1 MNYSFQGIIS
11 VNRKGIITLANTCCH
26 TYMKDRKTSLAGEP
40 VSKFFPDIDFGG
52 VIHDKQKIL
61 SEVCKFGG
69 KQVLVNCVPV
79 EGDSEEF
86 GCVLTFQGTG
96 QIQAEE
102 GKLRKQM
109 HSDGFTARYDF
120 SHILYR
126 DSCMEAVINQAVK
139 FSYADSNILIH
150 GETGT
155 GKELFAQSIHNSS
168 RRRKGPFVAI
178 NCAAL
183 PENLLESELFGY
195 VEGAFTGAAKGGKMG
210 FFEIAHKGTIFLDEI
225 GDISPKLQ
233 SRLLRVIQEREIIRL
248 GNDTVIPIDVRVIC
262 ATNKDLKKEVAQ
274 GNFREDLLYR
284 LDVLELNLPPL
295 RKRKQDILY
304 LADRMVRFEHERTGS
319 RLEAISQEGKELL
332 LRYSWPGNVREMRNF
347 CERICILCEK
357 PRAGAED
364 VLQALPGEWG
374 GEEQEDGKQ
383 TDGRR
388 TDRRQAAEPS
398 RGPGSL
404 GTGNPISLPSTGCH
418 GPRLEAAQKQA
429 VEDAL
434 ELCGYHRGRTAEY
447 LGIDKSTLWRKMR
460 KYGIEG

>member
-1 MNYSFQGIIS
+1 M
-11 VNRKGIITLANTCCH
+11 
-26 TYMKDRKTSLAGEP
+26 
-40 VSKFFPDIDFGG
+40 
-52 VIHDKQKIL
+52 
-61 SEVCKFGG
+61 
-69 KQVLVNCVPV
+69 LVNCVPV
-79 EGDSEEF
+79 AGDSEEF
-86 GCVLTFQGTG
+86 GCVLTFQGTE

-102 GKLRKQM
+102 GKLCKRM

-126 DSCMEAVINQAVK
+126 DSCMEAVISQAVK
-139 FSYADSNILIH
+139 FSYSDSNILIH

-195 VEGAFTGAAKGGKMG
+195 VEGAFTGASRGGKMG

-262 ATNKDLKKEVAQ
+262 ATNRDLKKEVAR

-319 RLEAISQEGKELL
+319 RLEAITQEGRELL
-332 LRYSWPGNVREMRNF
+332 MRYNWPGNVREMRNF

-357 PRAGAED
+357 TRAGAED
-364 VLQALPGEWG
+364 VLQALPGEWEYG
-374 GEEQEDGKQ
+374 GADSQYADSRHADSGSGSADFPASSSHVPAE
-383 TDGRR
+383 
-388 TDRRQAAEPS
+388 AA
-398 RGPGSL
+398 GP
-404 GTGNPISLPSTGCH
+404 
-418 GPRLEAAQKQA
+418 GPRLEEAQRQA
-429 VEDAL
+429 VKDAL
-434 ELCGYHRGRTAEY
+434 ELCGYHRGRTAAY
-447 LGIDKSTLWRKMR
+447 LGIDKSTLWRKMK